1 MQAAIVAIALQIL
14 VSLFL
19 VIWTRSRVRKA
30 LDAGSEMERVR
41 RELGA
46 LLMELEGTAD
56 RNVTIL
62 EDRIERMRELLAE
75 ADLKIALSA
84 REDARREAEASVRRR
99 PAPSMSAPRSDG
111 SVERPPASA
120 RGSVDA
126 SLAETD
132 RTDRP
137 GTAPAGTAPAGT
149 APAGT
154 APAGTVPAGTAPEG
168 AAGDGW
174 STELETRPPVEST
187 IPFIRFAEKP
197 VVIEPSFAEKAMELH
212 RRGFSSDIIAA
223 RLGSTMSEV
232 ELALAVETGR
242 SRSTEG
248 S

>member
-154 APAGTVPAGTAPEG
+154 VPAGTAPEG